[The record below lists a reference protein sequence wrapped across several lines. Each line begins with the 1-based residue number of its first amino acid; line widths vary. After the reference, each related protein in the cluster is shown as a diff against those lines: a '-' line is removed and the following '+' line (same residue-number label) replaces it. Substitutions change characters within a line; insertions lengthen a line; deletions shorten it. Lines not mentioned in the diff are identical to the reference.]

1 MATVKKVKKAQDGE
15 EVIKGSRPGLG
26 VFKTTKERTTAG
38 GIAKPYKYKRESIDT
53 TGYSKGKS
61 SYQLKTEEGEGDK
74 TGSKATSN
82 KSKTVSR
89 KDVMSTLSSLK
100 KNKMGGKVM
109 MKRADGSVSQ
119 RGLWDNI
126 RAAKGSGK
134 KPTAQMLKQ
143 EKKIKSQTKK
153 K

>member
-1 MATVKKVKKAQDGE
+1 MATVKKVKKAQTGGEYQSMGNATKVSAKKSKYVSEDGNYKMKF
-15 EVIKGSRPGLG
+15 KGGDDDSAPTSAVQR
-26 VFKTTKERTTAG
+26 RTVKG
-38 GIAKPYKYKRESIDT
+38 FL
-53 TGYSKGKS
+53 KGKPKAAGKME
-61 SYQLKTEEGEGDK
+61 LK
-74 TGSKATSN
+74 A
-82 KSKTVSR
+82 
-89 KDVMSTLSSLK
+89 
-100 KNKMGGKVM
+100 GGKVM
-109 MKRADGSVSQ
+109 LKRADGSYSQ